1 MPMSP
6 SIKGSV
12 FVRAVEDVL
21 KLVSAGSLSRGELE
35 RRLPPTDVLLLSQLV
50 IPSSWYDVQAYGR
63 LLVLLRDVEGGG
75 RNEYLRERGARS
87 AELLLQAG
95 LYQQME
101 YLNRTQV
108 VQQKDARARFLAFGR
123 DLRLLTT
130 IYGSILNFGRQ
141 LVKDDPQHADRY
153 VLEYVEV
160 APYPEALCW
169 TTDGF
174 VNRMATQHGEPDL
187 WRWERRVPDLIL
199 YRMTRSI

>member
-1 MPMSP
+1 MPIVP

-12 FVRAVEDVL
+12 FVRAVEDIS

-35 RRLPPTDVLLLSQLV
+35 RRLPPTDVLLLNQPV

-63 LLVLLRDVEGGG
+63 LLELLRDVEGGG
-75 RNEYLRERGARS
+75 RKEYLRERGARS

-108 VQQKDARARFLAFGR
+108 AQQKDARARFLAFGR

-130 IYGSILNFGRQ
+130 IHGSILNFGRQ
-141 LVKDDPQHADRY
+141 LVKDDPQHTDRY

-187 WRWERRVPDLIL
+187 WSWERRVPDLIL

>member
-1 MPMSP
+1 
-6 SIKGSV
+6 
-12 FVRAVEDVL
+12 
-21 KLVSAGSLSRGELE
+21 
-35 RRLPPTDVLLLSQLV
+35 
-50 IPSSWYDVQAYGR
+50 
-63 LLVLLRDVEGGG
+63 
-75 RNEYLRERGARS
+75 
-87 AELLLQAG
+87 
-95 LYQQME
+95 ME

-108 VQQKDARARFLAFGR
+108 AQQKDARARFLAFGR

-160 APYPEALCW
+160 APYPVALCW

-187 WRWERRVPDLIL
+187 WRWERVRPDLIVF
-199 YRMTRSI
+199 RMDRSL